1 MEFIKGISFTNF
13 SACRGNYDTQESR
26 KALRCAKDSL
36 GLTHV
41 TLCFLAFQ
49 ENAHSEEIDFHG
61 TTTPNREDL
70 TSFIAFAKSL
80 GLKVIL
86 KPMLD
91 CKDGT
96 WRAHINFFDMD
107 VPCETKW
114 SVWFKNYQDYMVTYA
129 KIAEDTGCEMLV
141 IGTEMVQ
148 SERRVSD
155 WTYVIQEVRKVYHG
169 LITYNTDKYQ
179 EENVVWWNHVD
190 VISASGYY
198 PIGDI
203 PYQIERIE
211 RIVKNYK
218 KPYFFAEAGCPCRI
232 NSRYNPNDWKFVG
245 AYSEEEQAQWFE
257 AFFQH
262 TIEKEWLY
270 GYTPWA
276 WGAHVFAGTPKDDG
290 YDVCGKPAMNIIK
303 DAYLRR

>member
-13 SACRGNYDTQESR
+13 GKCRGDYCNETS
-26 KALRCAKDSL
+26 KAALRNAKETL

-49 ENAHSEEIDFHG
+49 DTAYSEEIDF
-61 TTTPNREDL
+61 TSETTPTREDIL
-70 TSFIAFAKSL
+70 KMSTYAQSL

-96 WRAHINFFDMD
+96 WRAHINFFDID

-114 SVWFKNYQDYMVTYA
+114 PNWFKNYGEYMLYYA
-129 KIAEDTGCEMLV
+129 KIAEEAKCEMLV

-148 SERRVSD
+148 SERRAAD
-155 WTYVIQEVRKVYHG
+155 WCYLIQEIRKVYTG

-179 EENVVWWNHVD
+179 EGNVSWWQHVD

-198 PIGDI
+198 PIDDI
-203 PYQIERIE
+203 ENQILRIE
-211 RIVKNYK
+211 QIVKKYQ

-232 NSRYNPNDWKFVG
+232 GSAENPNDWKFQG
-245 AYSEEEQAQWFE
+245 AYSEEEQAKWYQ
-257 AFFQH
+257 AFFEK
-262 TIEKEWLY
+262 TINLPWLF

-276 WGAHVFAGTPKDDG
+276 WGTHVVKGSSKDDG
-290 YDVCGKPAMNIIK
+290 YDVYDKPAATIIK
-303 DAYLRR
+303 ENYAKR